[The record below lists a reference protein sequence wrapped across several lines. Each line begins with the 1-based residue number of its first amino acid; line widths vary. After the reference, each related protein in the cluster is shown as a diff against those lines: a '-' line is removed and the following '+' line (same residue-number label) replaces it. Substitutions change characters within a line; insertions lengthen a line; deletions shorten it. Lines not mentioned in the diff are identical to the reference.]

1 MNLFIGFYVIF
12 LFALLYIINKICT
25 IFINKINKM
34 NNNKELLLEYRK
46 IYNDKIEIYNKVFS
60 EIIIL
65 NKKNKNHTQIYNQ
78 LKNEYKNIRNNCK
91 KLGNNLYPTI
101 INLFND
107 YRNSIL
113 PN

>member
-1 MNLFIGFYVIF
+1 MSLFIGFYIIF
-12 LFALLYIINKICT
+12 LFALLYIINKLCT
-25 IFINKINKM
+25 VFMNRIKKM

-46 IYNDKIEIYNKVFS
+46 IYSDKIKEYNKVFS
-60 EIIIL
+60 EIKIL
-65 NKKNKNHTQIYNQ
+65 NRKNNNHNKIYNQ
-78 LKNEYKNIRNNCK
+78 LENEYKNIRNYCNK
-91 KLGNNLYPTI
+91 FGSNLHPTI